1 MAGLELTRGDE
12 SRLEGAPYQ
21 DLPGYAD
28 YVDAVAAKLLAEDAD
43 GLFANDRELAREQA
57 KMMVNAEL
65 DAQRQ
70 RRAQADAAVTA
81 AYAERQ
87 KERAKARGVDPETM
101 PYTATASD
109 VQRANMPPE
118 ALKDLFLRE
127 QDTADIIARGLR
139 EGKPT
144 FEAEGDL
151 AFLRERNASREGM
164 AMRQAI
170 RERRG
175 QYYEMPDGTR
185 IPVGR
190 EPTAADM
197 REEEA
202 WHDWRDETPGSD
214 RQAKY
219 NPAGYE
225 EFREGVRQE
234 IRNRAR
240 EQLATYGDGLADP
253 TKKQLD
259 ARDDRKA
266 SEERVR
272 KAQRGRFY
280 QDKLMIDAGVATP
293 RPGPDA
299 GIEELER
306 AAFRNRYAR
315 RQAELESRKQARI
328 DQAMMAGGQPTG
340 GPLGTRATT
349 TAINQLGPGWREI
362 ALLDRLTQGRVGGPT
377 PLGVE
382 QFQAQAIA
390 QGVGRALTGALANIN
405 PQAAEVMSR
414 QRDMALR
421 QKAGA
426 AKHAAW
432 DGSEKTDAVKAL
444 EKEGATGAEIN
455 AIMTDLFGPNW
466 SEDMIDA
473 RPEKAEAVRE
483 AAAGV
488 MEALPPGV

>member
-65 DAQRQ
+65 DAERQ

-87 KERAKARGVDPETM
+87 EKRAKARGVNPETM
-101 PYTATASD
+101 PYTATAGD

-118 ALKDLFLRE
+118 ALEDLLLRE
-127 QDTADIIARGLR
+127 QDTADRIVLGLR
-139 EGKPT
+139 QGTPT
-144 FEAEGDL
+144 FEDEGDL
-151 AFLRERNASREGM
+151 TFLRERNPSRKDM
-164 AMRQAI
+164 ALRQAI

-202 WHDWRDETPGSD
+202 WQDWRDETPGSD

-234 IRNRAR
+234 IQDRAR
-240 EQLATYGDGLADP
+240 QQLETYGDGLAEP
-253 TKKQLD
+253 TPEQKK
-259 ARDDRKA
+259 ARGARKD
-266 SEERVR
+266 SEKRVR
-272 KAQRGRFY
+272 EAQRGRFY
-280 QDKLMIDAGVATP
+280 RDKLMVDAGVAAQ
-293 RPGPDA
+293 RPGPEA
-299 GIEELER
+299 EIEELER
-306 AAFRNRYAR
+306 AAFRGRYAA
-315 RQAELESRKQARI
+315 RQAELAARKQARI

-340 GPLGTRATT
+340 GPSGTRATT

-390 QGVGRALTGALANIN
+390 QGVGRALTGALANID
-405 PQAAEVMSR
+405 PRAAEVMSR
-414 QRDMALR
+414 QRDIALR

-426 AKHAAW
+426 AKNAAW
-432 DGSEKTDAVKAL
+432 AGSQKTDAVKAM
-444 EKEGATGAEIN
+444 EKEGATRGEIDT
-455 AIMTDLFGPNW
+455 IMTDLFGPNW
-466 SEDMIDA
+466 SDDMVGAPPNPEDT
-473 RPEKAEAVRE
+473 
-483 AAAGV
+483 G
-488 MEALPPGV
+488 LPPPGSIAPPL